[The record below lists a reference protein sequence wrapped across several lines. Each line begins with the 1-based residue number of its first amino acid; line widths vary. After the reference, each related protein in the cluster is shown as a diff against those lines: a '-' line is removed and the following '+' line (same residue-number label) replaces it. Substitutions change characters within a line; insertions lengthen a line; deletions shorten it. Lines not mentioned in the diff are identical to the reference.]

1 MYYIRFFTL
10 SLIISLLTLKGFAQ
24 ADGFFGGSEMDF
36 LMSKKPAKL
45 IIFSADWCLP
55 CKVARKEMQQ
65 NVELRRIV
73 DSYEVIKYDFDVD
86 NEAKKQYNINKV
98 PTYIIEID
106 GEEIRRQVGYGGTK
120 KLIDFLD

>member
-73 DSYEVIKYDFDVD
+73 DSFEVIKYDFDVD
-86 NEAKKQYNINKV
+86 NEAKKKYNINKV

-106 GEEIRRQVGYGGTK
+106 GEEIRRQVGFGGTK